1 VWSKV
6 CDWLNVP
13 FTFPHNIFSIL
24 SYLLSSGNPKV
35 VWMIWKL
42 RNSILFDNG
51 NGTVA
56 DLVEKVKVVSWKWW
70 LARSKAANCLFYEW
84 KVEPGLCMLR

>member
-1 VWSKV
+1 M
-6 CDWLNVP
+6 
-13 FTFPHNIFSIL
+13 
-24 SYLLSSGNPKV
+24 GNPKASKGRLMIGCAV

-70 LARSKAANCLFYEW
+70 LARSKVANCLFYEW
-84 KVEPGLCMLR
+84 KVEPGMCMLR